1 MSALDK
7 LLTPKQQEFFRAKD
21 KRLNFL
27 CGSVRS
33 GKTYI
38 SLLKFAIVVVGRSS
52 PSATFLFCGK
62 TLTTLKRNC
71 LEPLIDLVGANNFEY
86 SLNRKEGVL
95 FGRRIFLEGATD
107 ATAEQ
112 KIRGMTL
119 SGAYCDEITLYHKD
133 FVSMLLTR
141 LSMKG
146 AVMYATCNPDAP
158 THYIKEDFIDKKDE
172 LDCAVWDFH
181 LTDNTFLPG
190 EYIEAL
196 KQEFTGVFYDRYILG
211 LWVKAEGL
219 IFPMYDE
226 AIEETPAGKATSYCL
241 SMDYGT
247 QNAFAAILWGKYG
260 EVWHAVSEYYYSGRD
275 EGIPKTDEEYADEI
289 ERWLT
294 GYFQKYKNI
303 RGETERPPWPIKTI
317 IDPSAASFIVLLQKK
332 RSKEGMYRKMYG
344 VIPADNAVAVG
355 IQETASAMKT
365 GAIKFSPTL
374 KNWKK
379 EVQGYVWDEK
389 ALEDRPVKIADHLQ
403 DASRYFVKTMHIMD
417 RRRKAEVRI

>member
-1 MSALDK
+1 MSAIDK
-7 LLTPKQQEFFRAKD
+7 LLTPKQQEFFRARD

-52 PSATFLFCGK
+52 PTATFLFCGK

-71 LEPLIDLVGANNFEY
+71 LEPLMNLVGANNFEY

-141 LSMKG
+141 LSTRG

-158 THYIKEDFIDKKDE
+158 GHYIKCDYIDKQDKI
-172 LDCAVWDFH
+172 DCAVWNFR
-181 LTDNTFLPG
+181 LPDNTFLPE
-190 EYIEAL
+190 EYIKAIEA
-196 KQEFTGVFYDRYILG
+196 EFTGVFYDRYILG

-226 AIEETPAGKATSYCL
+226 AIEEAPDRKAERYVL
-241 SMDYGT
+241 SIDYGT
-247 QNAFAAILWGKYG
+247 QNAFAGLLWGLYDG
-260 EVWHAVSEYYYSGRD
+260 VWYAIDEYYYSGRD
-275 EGIPKTDEEYADEI
+275 EGIQKTDEEYAQDI
-289 ERWLT
+289 EMWLT
-294 GYFQKYKNI
+294 GFFRKYKNVNGERLDVPYPI
-303 RGETERPPWPIKTI
+303 RTI
-317 IDPSAASFIVLLQKK
+317 IDPSAASFITLLQKK
-332 RSKEGMYRKMYG
+332 RSENDPLRKMYG
-344 VIPADNAVAVG
+344 VIPAENAVSDG
-355 IQETASAMKT
+355 LRETATAMKV
-365 GAIKFSPTL
+365 GMIKFSPKRGTKRL
-374 KNWKK
+374 
-379 EVQGYVWDEK
+379 
-389 ALEDRPVKIADHLQ
+389 ATISL
-403 DASRYFVKTMHIMD
+403 
-417 RRRKAEVRI
+417 